1 MGVATS
7 HQTQEWLDVLAFL
20 AVHIHCTI
28 MNEIFFSLSIQSSKP
43 NLIAWNVNSRIPP
56 TRMPFENTPP
66 RYASHFTTKCESKYR
81 HNAARD
87 TPPIPLTILSQYH
100 SNTQQ
105 KYVSALLPIRIKYE
119 LLGIGDKMNTD
130 WIRKYTNYFCG
141 LFPHRRVCGCNKTTH
156 RPPPRICLL
165 S

>member
-7 HQTQEWLDVLAFL
+7 HQTQEWLHVLAFL
-20 AVHIHCTI
+20 AVHIHCTGTI

-87 TPPIPLTILSQYH
+87 TSPIPLQFCP
-100 SNTQQ
+100 NTT
-105 KYVSALLPIRIKYE
+105 PIPSPI
-119 LLGIGDKMNTD
+119 
-130 WIRKYTNYFCG
+130 
-141 LFPHRRVCGCNKTTH
+141 
-156 RPPPRICLL
+156 PRIIIMYRYYTKPTTSGVSYVNLCRLFTYYYL
-165 S
+165 SPPH

>member
-7 HQTQEWLDVLAFL
+7 HQTQEWLHVLAFL
-20 AVHIHCTI
+20 AVHIHCTGTI

-87 TPPIPLTILSQYH
+87 TSPIPLTILSQYH

-105 KYVSALLPIRIKYE
+105 KYVSAFYRFELNTNCLELVTKWTRIEYANIRII
-119 LLGIGDKMNTD
+119 L
-130 WIRKYTNYFCG
+130 
-141 LFPHRRVCGCNKTTH
+141 
-156 RPPPRICLL
+156 RII